1 MCFGGSPGDGGAAQA
16 RADEQ
21 ARQDRIKQGVS
32 NVDQTFGKF
41 DNNFYNQRSQAYQ
54 NYALPQLNNQYKQMS
69 NNLAYS
75 LARNGNTDSSE
86 ASRQGGILQADN
98 AFGRQQIADQAIS
111 EQQKARQQVEDNRN
125 SLINQL
131 QATSNPSL
139 AAAGAERQAAA
150 LAMQPAFSP
159 LGNLF
164 ANTTAVLGN
173 AAQAGYYGN
182 GPGIGAYKQY
192 FGYGGP
198 NTSGNTVVK
207 TL

>member
-1 MCFGGSPGDGGAAQA
+1 MCFGSPGDGGAAQA

-32 NVDQTFGKF
+32 SVNNTFDKF
-41 DNNFYNQRSQAYQ
+41 DNNFYNQRGQAYQ
-54 NYALPQLNNQYKQMS
+54 NYATPQLNNQYKQMS

-75 LARNGNTDSSE
+75 LARNGNTNSSE
-86 ASRQGGILQADN
+86 QARQGGILQSDN
-98 AFGRQQIADQAIS
+98 AFAHQQIADQSIA
-111 EQQKARQQVEDNRN
+111 EQQKARQQVEENRN

-139 AAAGAERQAAA
+139 AASGAERQAAS

-164 ANTTAVLGN
+164 ANTTSVLGN
-173 AAQAGYYGN
+173 AAQAGYYSN
-182 GPGIGAYKQY
+182 GPGVGAYKQY

-198 NTSGNTVVK
+198 NTSGNKVIS
-207 TL
+207 

>member
-1 MCFGGSPGDGGAAQA
+1 MCFGGGGGDGGAAQA

-32 NVDQTFGKF
+32 NVDKSFAKF
-41 DNNFYNQRSQAYQ
+41 DDNYYNQRGQAYQ
-54 NYALPQLNNQYKQMS
+54 NYAMPQFNNQYKQMG
-69 NNLAYS
+69 NNLAFS
-75 LARNGNTDSSE
+75 LARSGNTDSSE
-86 ASRQGGILQADN
+86 AARQGGILQSDN
-98 AFGRQQIADQAIS
+98 AFGRQQIADQAIG
-111 EQQKARQQVEDNRN
+111 EQQKARQQVEENRN

-164 ANTTAVLGN
+164 NNTTAVLGN
-173 AAQAGYYGN
+173 AYQAGAYGG
-182 GPGIGAYKQY
+182 GPGLTPYKQY
-192 FGYGGP
+192 FGFGSP
-198 NTSGNTVVK
+198 SPKGNTVVR
-207 TL
+207 